1 MAVVDEARAE
11 AMNEERWRTVEEKT
25 VLSCTTFN
33 VLAPIYKR
41 MGVESER
48 ESACQHVWRER
59 NQEIIKT
66 LLDTKS
72 SILCLQECWLANSEW
87 VDMYDTALQ
96 GAGYQLLKL
105 PRTNARGDGLMMAV
119 RASEWEVV
127 DHHPLCFNDC
137 GDRVAQIVR
146 LRARRGGR
154 GEGNRSMKLGEVEEG
169 RWGTGEGRGEEGEG
183 GEEVVVANT
192 HLLFPH
198 NANSSIVRLCQ
209 VYKLLERIDGY
220 REEHHAGALPV
231 ILCGDLNGTKQGNVY
246 KLLRAHGFV
255 SSFDSAHHHS
265 DDDEQW
271 VSHRNHHG
279 NLCGVDYVWVLN
291 PEQHHRTLAVNWRTA
306 VFGLIRSKLASAGI
320 TNVEAAFDFFLRAG
334 EGHKAMGPLAHGGR
348 IFPEGGAAGDQAAA
362 AFNMGDFQRGL
373 DRLGLTGVDS
383 IGLTRIEVEELMR
396 SADCQGKGCVDF
408 EDFKALFD
416 QPTWDDTV
424 AALRHSLATS
434 CSADSPPPP
443 AESTAAGAADVHS
456 TTSDISSASTDIT
469 ITSPDISITSPD
481 ISITSPDISMTSADI
496 SITSPDISITS
507 ADISS
512 PGPLSSIFLICT
524 YSAISRSSVAL
535 QIHSMGEGGKTE
547 GRVGGT
553 TEGRVKEQLGRGT
566 MQGSSGRE
574 GGSMQLQ
581 GALNLDV
588 LQATLFPRAMEDGVW
603 PEDYTISDHAVL
615 TRHRRVVATDD
626 ADGGAKA
633 TPSNSL
639 GVKYG
644 SGYNSAAPYVAAG
657 VTAITIP
664 PDVGAPQLALKS
676 PHAGAKF
683 WRKVLRSPG
692 FKDMA
697 RKRAAQQRSMS
708 FQQFDL
714 LQLTRATRNFSKQNF
729 IGKGSTSEVYRGAGP
744 NGAQWAVKRSV
755 WRQGGGDG
763 PMLTFRPANPA
774 AYAELEADFIFSAK
788 SMAVLCH
795 QNVIQL
801 LGYCFECGERVLIYE
816 FVGGP
821 SLESMIFGNT
831 DVWKEKITMWRRGS
845 RNARALMDLGVVA
858 EGEEEGIPFDFL
870 HRLLIAVDIAEAV
883 AYLHTEFPRPYLL
896 EGLHPKNIFFDTNGV
911 PKVGNIGRMKVLMSR
926 DITGGAS
933 MLGGLPHAPTLA
945 TSGYIDPSFNIT
957 RKSSPPN
964 DVYAFGVI
972 LLQIFT
978 GRPAVIEN
986 EPGEA
991 TAKLDLGTWVSK
1003 RLRSGGDA
1011 GIGSIV
1017 DPRLGTAYPADVI
1030 RRVLQV
1036 GLDCQLFPAKKR
1048 PAMKRVA
1055 ERLLAI
1061 HEELVKEGGVVVVDI
1076 PEPEPEAG
1084 EFVVGEEE
1092 GGKVSVGEKLGERVA
1107 EVRGEEMGEGV
1118 AEVRGEEMGEG
1129 VVEVRGEEMGEGVA
1143 EASRKETGE
1152 GATEVS
1158 GEAMGEVTGKVE
1170 REGGGEKESEEGIRK
1185 EDAGERGNVGD
1196 SGVGGDSSEEA
1207 KGSEEAEN
1215 RKRGKKGKK
1224 EKKEKK
1230 DKKEK
1235 KRKEED
1241 QAEREQVEVG
1251 VDSNV

>member
-72 SILCLQECWLANSEW
+72 SILCLQECWLANPEW

-105 PRTNARGDGLMMAV
+105 PRTNARGDGLVMDGSESIGVGGGRPPPAVIFPMTPLRFPYTSPSPGLMMAV
-119 RASEWEVV
+119 RASEWAVV

-154 GEGNRSMKLGEVEEG
+154 GEGNRSMKGGEVEEG

-348 IFPEGGAAGDQAAA
+348 VFPEGGAAGDQAAA

-481 ISITSPDISMTSADI
+481 ISITSPDISITSADI

-512 PGPLSSIFLICT
+512 PGPLSSMCNLSTTSNQQTQHTQCVSTAIPSHPSSPSLQFLPSSQPSRPFSPSSHLSPFPSSSPLCT
-524 YSAISRSSVAL
+524 SPISLLSPSPLLHSLPHTRTHSLPVMTCSSSSSTLTSSSTPISSSPPPAQSHHLFHSFEPSMQFPHLHLFSHLPLFSKAVAL

-553 TEGRVKEQLGRGT
+553 TEGRVKEQLGSGT
-566 MQGSSGRE
+566 MRGSSGRE

-588 LQATLFPRAMEDGVW
+588 LQATLFPRAMEEGVW

-615 TRHRRVVATDD
+615 TVRF
-626 ADGGAKA
+626 G
-633 TPSNSL
+633 
-639 GVKYG
+639 
-644 SGYNSAAPYVAAG
+644 
-657 VTAITIP
+657 
-664 PDVGAPQLALKS
+664 
-676 PHAGAKF
+676 
-683 WRKVLRSPG
+683 RS
-692 FKDMA
+692 
-697 RKRAAQQRSMS
+697 
-708 FQQFDL
+708 
-714 LQLTRATRNFSKQNF
+714 
-729 IGKGSTSEVYRGAGP
+729 
-744 NGAQWAVKRSV
+744 
-755 WRQGGGDG
+755 
-763 PMLTFRPANPA
+763 
-774 AYAELEADFIFSAK
+774 
-788 SMAVLCH
+788 
-795 QNVIQL
+795 
-801 LGYCFECGERVLIYE
+801 
-816 FVGGP
+816 
-821 SLESMIFGNT
+821 
-831 DVWKEKITMWRRGS
+831 
-845 RNARALMDLGVVA
+845 
-858 EGEEEGIPFDFL
+858 
-870 HRLLIAVDIAEAV
+870 
-883 AYLHTEFPRPYLL
+883 
-896 EGLHPKNIFFDTNGV
+896 
-911 PKVGNIGRMKVLMSR
+911 
-926 DITGGAS
+926 
-933 MLGGLPHAPTLA
+933 
-945 TSGYIDPSFNIT
+945 
-957 RKSSPPN
+957 
-964 DVYAFGVI
+964 
-972 LLQIFT
+972 
-978 GRPAVIEN
+978 
-986 EPGEA
+986 
-991 TAKLDLGTWVSK
+991 
-1003 RLRSGGDA
+1003 
-1011 GIGSIV
+1011 
-1017 DPRLGTAYPADVI
+1017 
-1030 RRVLQV
+1030 
-1036 GLDCQLFPAKKR
+1036 
-1048 PAMKRVA
+1048 
-1055 ERLLAI
+1055 
-1061 HEELVKEGGVVVVDI
+1061 
-1076 PEPEPEAG
+1076 
-1084 EFVVGEEE
+1084 
-1092 GGKVSVGEKLGERVA
+1092 
-1107 EVRGEEMGEGV
+1107 
-1118 AEVRGEEMGEG
+1118 
-1129 VVEVRGEEMGEGVA
+1129 
-1143 EASRKETGE
+1143 
-1152 GATEVS
+1152 
-1158 GEAMGEVTGKVE
+1158 
-1170 REGGGEKESEEGIRK
+1170 
-1185 EDAGERGNVGD
+1185 
-1196 SGVGGDSSEEA
+1196 
-1207 KGSEEAEN
+1207 
-1215 RKRGKKGKK
+1215 
-1224 EKKEKK
+1224 
-1230 DKKEK
+1230 
-1235 KRKEED
+1235 
-1241 QAEREQVEVG
+1241 
-1251 VDSNV
+1251 